1 MDSKEKDKETKI
13 LNNTKPKE
21 YNIYCWGFSKYGQ
34 TGLDNC
40 QYTDEPN
47 KLFIPLI
54 KEVISISCGEF
65 NSSII
70 FKDNKTYL
78 YGLNTFGQ
86 LGNGSNRYKSKKLSI
101 IPLLSPIKFRQISL
115 GGGHVLGISN
125 EGKLF
130 SWGLNLFGQL
140 GLGHNNNINQ
150 PTLIEKISIFDQ
162 SLQQEYDSTKY
173 ILKDVNLKYDKK
185 ILEIKAGPQHSLFLM
200 EDNELYSCGFAKFGA
215 LGYYLDNDDPSES
228 NMFIKIDFGNKFE
241 LKNDDNNNIGKIS
254 KISAGLE
261 QSGFVSDDKFI
272 CLFGANKK
280 SNMKGFYKFNIEK
293 ILKENS
299 TEKISLDNILIKDFQ
314 IGKNF
319 AVVLTNSGVVLTAG
333 DNSLGQLGRI
343 NSQDTD
349 NEDNI
354 TFNKVDIPEIIN
366 NISVGYEFTYAIS
379 DKNKI
384 YAWGCN
390 KYGQIPECTKNICDQ
405 PLYLKKISYLN
416 PSLISCGGYHVS
428 ALCNNNSELNDTVK
442 YFKNIPLNK
451 CFNYDDFRKKEI
463 FYERISE
470 TVDNQQ
476 QKLDLLDAHEK
487 DYQKKLKEYEK
498 KEKLIKSRESGEA
511 NNLLEQ
517 EDLENIE
524 IEKVLDEE
532 IQFDELVFPEDA
544 LIGSGAFGEVKK
556 AFWRKTLVSVKFLKV
571 EAQKMEKQ
579 VKPFIEEYNLLKQLR
594 HPNIL
599 LYLGGNIT
607 KSPYFLVTEFCEN
620 GNLFQ
625 FLHGKDA
632 PDLEDIERLNLALEI
647 AKGIN
652 YLHSFNPPILH
663 RDLKSLNILLDK
675 NYVAKIADFG
685 WARLRDEH
693 MTKLRG
699 TFQWMAPEVITNEHY
714 TEKADVYSF
723 GIILWEFWSKDPPYK
738 GIKAK
743 EVGIKVKN
751 NKNYRPNIPDEV
763 PQEIVELI
771 KCCWDADPEKRPS
784 FINIINYIEEH
795 LKNL

>member
-1 MDSKEKDKETKI
+1 MDSKEKEKSNIKSI
-13 LNNTKPKE
+13 KPGE
-21 YNIYCWGFSKYGQ
+21 YHIYNWGFSKYGQ
-34 TGLDNC
+34 TGLENC

-101 IPLLSPIKFRQISL
+101 IPLLSQIKFKKISL

-125 EGKLF
+125 ESKLF
-130 SWGLNLFGQL
+130 SWGLNIFGQL
-140 GLGHNNNINQ
+140 GLGHNNNISQ
-150 PTLIEKISIFDQ
+150 PTLIEKIGILDLESSNIKET
-162 SLQQEYDSTKY
+162 SLT
-173 ILKDVNLKYDKK
+173 YDKN
-185 ILEIKAGPQHSLFLM
+185 ILEIKAGAQHSLILM
-200 EDNELYSCGFAKFGA
+200 EDNVLCSCGFAKFGA
-215 LGYYLDNDDPSES
+215 LGYYLDNDDPSE
-228 NMFIKIDFGNKFE
+228 NNIFTKIDFDKNFE
-241 LKNDDNNNIGKIS
+241 NDYKIGKIS
-254 KISAGLE
+254 KISAGLSL
-261 QSGFVSDDKFI
+261 SGFISDDKFI
-272 CLFGANKK
+272 FLFVSEKN
-280 SNMKGFYKFNIEK
+280 SNIKELHQYNIEEL
-293 ILKENS
+293 LKE
-299 TEKISLDNILIKDFQ
+299 KNILIKDFQ

-319 AVVLTNSGVVLTAG
+319 AEILTNNGIVLTAG

-343 NSQDTD
+343 SSQNI
-349 NEDNI
+349 NENI
-354 TFNKVDIPEIIN
+354 SFKKVDLPEKIN

-379 DKNKI
+379 ETKKI
-384 YAWGCN
+384 YAWGSN
-390 KYGQIPECTKNICDQ
+390 KYGQIPEYNKNICDQ
-405 PLYLKKISYLN
+405 PLYLKKISSLH
-416 PSLISCGGYHVS
+416 PSLISCGGYHIS
-428 ALCNNNSELNDTVK
+428 ALCNCDSNLEDTVK
-442 YFKNIPLNK
+442 FFKNIPLNK
-451 CFNYDDFRKKEI
+451 CFKYDDFRKKEI

-470 TVDNQQ
+470 TVDTQQ
-476 QKLDLLDAHEK
+476 QKLDVLEAQEK
-487 DYQKKLKEYEK
+487 DYEKKLKEYEK
-498 KEKLIKSRESGEA
+498 KEKFIKLKESGEID
-511 NNLLEQ
+511 NLAEN
-517 EDLENIE
+517 EDFENIE
-524 IEKVLDEE
+524 IEKVLEEE
-532 IQFDELVFPEDA
+532 INYDELVFPEDA
-544 LIGSGAFGEVKK
+544 LVGSGAFGEVKK
-556 AFWRKTLVSVKFLKV
+556 AYWRKTLVSVKFLKL
-571 EAQKMEKQ
+571 EAQNNEKQ

-607 KSPYFLVTEFCEN
+607 SSPYFLVTEFCEN

-647 AKGIN
+647 AQGIN

-675 NYVAKIADFG
+675 NFVAKIADFG
-685 WARLRDEH
+685 WAKLREQH

-751 NKNYRPNIPDEV
+751 NKNFRPKIPDEV
-763 PQEIVELI
+763 PQEIAELI

-784 FINIINYIEEH
+784 FLDIINYIDEY
-795 LKNL
+795 LKSL

>member
-1 MDSKEKDKETKI
+1 MDSNEKEKEKQNPIPSKSD
-13 LNNTKPKE
+13 N
-21 YNIYCWGFSKYGQ
+21 YNIYSWGFSKYGQ

-54 KEVISISCGEF
+54 KEVVSISCGEF

-86 LGNGSNRYKSKKLSI
+86 LGNGSNRFKSKKLSI
-101 IPLLSPIKFRQISL
+101 IPLLSPIKFKQISL
-115 GGGHVLGISN
+115 GGGHVLGISF

-130 SWGLNLFGQL
+130 SWGLNIFGQL
-140 GLGHNNNINQ
+140 GLGHNNNISQ
-150 PTLIEKISIFDQ
+150 PTLIEKICYFDN
-162 SLQQEYDSTKY
+162 SNQQEYDSSNY
-173 ILKDVNLKYDKK
+173 NLKEINLKYEKN

-200 EDNELYSCGFAKFGA
+200 EDNNLYSCGFAKFGT
-215 LGYYLDNDDPSES
+215 LGYYLDNDDPNE
-228 NMFIKIDFGNKFE
+228 NNIFTKIVFEKNFE
-241 LKNDDNNNIGKIS
+241 LKKEKNINIGKIS
-254 KISAGLE
+254 KISAGLTRT
-261 QSGFVSDDKFI
+261 GFISDNKVIFI
-272 CLFGANKK
+272 FGGDDNSNLKK
-280 SNMKGFYKFNIEK
+280 LHNFNIDEL
-293 ILKENS
+293 LKEKS
-299 TEKISLDNILIKDFQ
+299 KSSENILINDFQ

-319 AVVLTNSGVVLTAG
+319 SVILTNTGSVLTEG
-333 DNSLGQLGRI
+333 DNSLGQLGRLSSE
-343 NSQDTD
+343 NKDD
-349 NEDNI
+349 NYI
-354 TFNKVDIPEIIN
+354 FKKVETSEKIAS
-366 NISVGYEFTYAIS
+366 ISVGYEFTYAMS
-379 DKNKI
+379 NTKKV
-384 YAWGCN
+384 YAWGSN
-390 KYGQIPECTKNICDQ
+390 KYGQIPEFNKNKCDQ
-405 PLYLKKISYLN
+405 PFYLKKISNLN

-428 ALCNNNSELNDTVK
+428 ALCNINYELNDTIK
-442 YFKNIPLNK
+442 FFKNIPLNK
-451 CFNYDDFRKKEI
+451 CFNNDDFRKKEI
-463 FYERISE
+463 YYERISE

-476 QKLDLLDAHEK
+476 QKLDVFDAQEK

-498 KEKLIKSRESGEA
+498 KMKLIKSKESGEG
-511 NNLLEQ
+511 NNNSQ
-517 EDLENIE
+517 DQDDQDNIE
-524 IEKVLDEE
+524 IEKVLNEE
-532 IQFDELVFPEDA
+532 IKFEELVFPEDA

-556 AFWRKTLVSVKFLKV
+556 AFWRKTLVSVKTLKA
-571 EAQKMEKQ
+571 EALNIEKQ
-579 VKPFIEEYNLLKQLR
+579 VKPFIEEYNLLRQLR

-607 KSPYFLVTEFCEN
+607 TPPYFLVTEYYEN

-632 PDLEDIERLNLALEI
+632 PDLEDVERLNLALEI
-647 AKGIN
+647 AQGIN

-675 NYVAKIADFG
+675 NFVAKIADFG

-699 TFQWMAPEVITNEHY
+699 TFQWMAPEVITNENY

-723 GIILWEFWSKDPPYK
+723 GIILWEFWSKEPPYK

-751 NKNYRPNIPDEV
+751 NKNFRPTIPDEV
-763 PQEIVELI
+763 PQEIAELI

-784 FINIINYIEEH
+784 FIDIINYIDEY
-795 LKNL
+795 LKSL

>member
-1 MDSKEKDKETKI
+1 MDSKEKEKSESES
-13 LNNTKPKE
+13 TKPLKSNKE
-21 YNIYCWGFSKYGQ
+21 YHIYNWGFSKYGQ
-34 TGLDNC
+34 TGLENC

-101 IPLLSPIKFRQISL
+101 IPLLSPIKFKNLSL
-115 GGGHVLGISN
+115 GGGHILGIST
-125 EGKLF
+125 ELKLF
-130 SWGLNLFGQL
+130 SWGLNIFGQL
-140 GLGHNNNINQ
+140 GLGHNNNISQ
-150 PTLIEKISIFDQ
+150 PTLVEKIGIFDP
-162 SLQQEYDSTKY
+162 LEDDNYNIKE
-173 ILKDVNLKYDKK
+173 IKCDKN
-185 ILEIKAGPQHSLFLM
+185 ILEIKAGPQHSLILM
-200 EDNELYSCGFAKFGA
+200 ENNELYSCGFAKFGN
-215 LGYYLDNDDPSES
+215 LGYYLDNDDPSG
-228 NMFIKIDFGNKFE
+228 NNIFTKIDFE
-241 LKNDDNNNIGKIS
+241 KNFIKNNNINKIGKIS
-254 KISAGLE
+254 KISAGLT
-261 QSGFVSDDKFI
+261 QSGFVSDNKIIF
-272 CLFGANKK
+272 LFGGDKNKNNK
-280 SNMKGFYKFNIEK
+280 ELFSFDIQNI
-293 ILKENS
+293 
-299 TEKISLDNILIKDFQ
+299 IKDFQ

-319 AVVLTNSGVVLTAG
+319 SVVLTNSGIILTAG

-343 NSQDTD
+343 SN
-349 NEDNI
+349 NEEEN
-354 TFNKVDIPEIIN
+354 NKLIFKKVEIPEKITCM
-366 NISVGYEFTYAIS
+366 SVGYDFTYAIS
-379 DKNKI
+379 DTKKI
-384 YAWGCN
+384 YAWGSN
-390 KYGQIPECTKNICDQ
+390 KYGQIPEYNKNICNQ
-405 PLYLKKISYLN
+405 PLFLKKITNLK
-416 PSLISCGGYHVS
+416 PLLISCGGYHVS
-428 ALCNNNSELNDTVK
+428 ALCNIDSNLDDTVK

-451 CFNYDDFRKKEI
+451 CFNKDDFRKKEI
-463 FYERISE
+463 YYERISE

-476 QKLDLLDAHEK
+476 QKLDVFDAQEK
-487 DYQKKLKEYEK
+487 DYQKKLKDFEK
-498 KEKLIKSRESGEA
+498 KEKLLKLKEKGE
-511 NNLLEQ
+511 NNDNNNNSLDQ

-524 IEKVLDEE
+524 IEKVLEEE
-532 IQFDELVFPEDA
+532 INFSELVFPEDA
-544 LIGSGAFGEVKK
+544 LIGSGASGEVKK
-556 AFWRKTLVSVKFLKV
+556 AFWRKTLVSVKFLKL
-571 EAQKMEKQ
+571 ESQNAEKQ
-579 VKPFIEEYNLLKQLR
+579 IKPFIEEYNLLKQLR

-607 KSPYFLVTEFCEN
+607 VSPYFLVTEFCEN

-647 AKGIN
+647 AQGIN

-663 RDLKSLNILLDK
+663 RDLKSLNTLLDK

-685 WARLRDEH
+685 WAKLRDEH

-699 TFQWMAPEVITNEHY
+699 TFQWMAPEVITNEDY

-751 NKNYRPNIPDEV
+751 NKNFRPTIPDEV
-763 PQEIVELI
+763 PQDIAELI
-771 KCCWDADPEKRPS
+771 KCCWDADPEKRPT
-784 FINIINYIEEH
+784 FLDIINYIDE
-795 LKNL
+795 

>member
-1 MDSKEKDKETKI
+1 MDKEEKESSK
-13 LNNTKPKE
+13 TKPLKSNNYHI
-21 YNIYCWGFSKYGQ
+21 YNWGFSKYGQ

-101 IPLLSPIKFRQISL
+101 IPLLSPIKFKQISL
-115 GGGHVLGISN
+115 GGGHILGISN

-130 SWGLNLFGQL
+130 SWGLNIFGQL
-140 GLGHNNNINQ
+140 GLGHYNNVSQ
-150 PTLIEKISIFDQ
+150 PTLVEKLGIVDFSMEK
-162 SLQQEYDSTKY
+162 EYDSANY
-173 ILKDVNLKYDKK
+173 NLKVINFIYD
-185 ILEIKAGPQHSLFLM
+185 INIIEIKAGSQHSIILM
-200 EDNELYSCGFAKFGA
+200 EDNSLYSCGFSKFGA
-215 LGYYLDNDDPSES
+215 LGYYFDDDS
-228 NMFIKIDFGNKFE
+228 NGNNIFTKIDFK
-241 LKNDDNNNIGKIS
+241 KNFQMENENIIGRIS
-254 KISAGLE
+254 KISASLF
-261 QSGFVSDDKFI
+261 QTGFVSDDKFI
-272 CLFGANKK
+272 FLFGGEKNINKK
-280 SNMKGFYKFNIEK
+280 ELYKFNIDEL
-293 ILKENS
+293 LKDNI
-299 TEKISLDNILIKDFQ
+299 TEKNADNILIKDFQ
-314 IGKNF
+314 MGKNF
-319 AVVLTNSGVVLTAG
+319 AVILTDSGLVLTAG
-333 DNSLGQLGRI
+333 DNSLGQLGRTVI
-343 NSQDTD
+343 K
-349 NEDNI
+349 NEDKQFI
-354 TFNKVDIPEIIN
+354 FKKVEIPEKIIS
-366 NISVGYEFTYAIS
+366 ISVGYEFVYIIS
-379 DKNKI
+379 ESKKI

-390 KYGQIPECTKNICDQ
+390 KYGQIPEYNKNICNQ
-405 PLYLKKISYLN
+405 PFYLKKISNLN
-416 PSLISCGGYHVS
+416 PIMISCGGYHIS
-428 ALCNNNSELNDTVK
+428 ALCNIDLNLDDTIK
-442 YFKNIPLNK
+442 YFKNISINK

-463 FYERISE
+463 FYERIGE
-470 TVDNQQ
+470 TVDLQQ
-476 QKLDLLDAHEK
+476 QKIDLLEAKEK

-498 KEKLIKSRESGEA
+498 KEKLLKMKESGET
-511 NNLLEQ
+511 NNLAEQ

-524 IEKVLDEE
+524 IEKVLEEE
-532 IQFDELVFPEDA
+532 IRYEELVFPEDD

-556 AFWRKTLVSVKFLKV
+556 AFWRKTLVSVKFLKI
-571 EAQKMEKQ
+571 ESQNMEKQ
-579 VKPFIEEYNLLKQLR
+579 IKPFIEEYNLLKQLR

-647 AKGIN
+647 AQGIN

-685 WARLRDEH
+685 WAKLREEH

-743 EVGIKVKN
+743 DVGIKVKN
-751 NKNYRPNIPDEV
+751 DKNFRPKIPDEV
-763 PQEIVELI
+763 PQEISELI
-771 KCCWDADPEKRPS
+771 KLCWDADPEKRPS
-784 FINIINYIEEH
+784 FLEIINYLDEY